1 MITIVIILF
10 CLAVLCILLM
20 RRITIIEEQK
30 FELNEKLNL
39 SDQEYIDL
47 FKENVKISKEL
58 STLRVLKRIQNL

>member
-1 MITIVIILF
+1 MEAIFIMSIIL
-10 CLAVLCILLM
+10 AVACILLM

-47 FKENVKISKEL
+47 FKENVKIYEEL
-58 STLRVLKRIQNL
+58 SSLRVLERIKNL